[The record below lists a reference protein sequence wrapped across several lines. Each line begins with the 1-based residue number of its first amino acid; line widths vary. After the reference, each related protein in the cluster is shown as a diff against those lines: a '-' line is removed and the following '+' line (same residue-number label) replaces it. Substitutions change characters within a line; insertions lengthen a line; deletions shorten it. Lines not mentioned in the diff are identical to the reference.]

1 MANSTRTPRTLPT
14 RPVVVAGVTY
24 NAQVCPPRTVRG
36 AHTARAW
43 RPLGRA
49 TAACAALGKGR
60 APSR

>member
-1 MANSTRTPRTLPT
+1 MANSTTRKLPT
-14 RPVVVAGVTY
+14 RPVMVAGVTY
-24 NAQVCPPRTVRG
+24 NATVCPPRMVRG

-49 TAACAALGKGR
+49 MAACAATGKGR